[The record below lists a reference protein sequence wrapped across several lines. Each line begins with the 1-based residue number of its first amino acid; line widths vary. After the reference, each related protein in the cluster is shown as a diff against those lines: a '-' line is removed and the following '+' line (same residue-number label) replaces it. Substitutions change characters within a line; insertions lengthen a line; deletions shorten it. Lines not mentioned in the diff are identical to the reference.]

1 MHSKIVCKLPLY
13 AVYLPHPNGEV
24 SFWCL
29 YENMVMIIH
38 KAIGVTYPVVPFVHM
53 VKKLQ
58 ETLPVFLILEDGSSL
73 VAPGGNV
80 IDCSWV
86 FYS

>member
-1 MHSKIVCKLPLY
+1 MPPVECLGVH
-13 AVYLPHPNGEV
+13 AVHLPHPNGEV
-24 SFWCL
+24 SFRCL

-53 VKKLQ
+53 VKKFQ
-58 ETLPVFLILEDGSSL
+58 KILPVLFIHEDGSPF
-73 VAPGGNV
+73 VASAGNV
-80 IDCSWV
+80 IDRSRV